1 MIIHHYFYPMTQSQI
16 ISILKEYQIKP
27 LESLS
32 QNFFI
37 EKDLLIKIINKIN
50 ISPDST
56 LLEIGPGLGSLTE
69 LLLQQ
74 KVPVIAVELDKTFAS
89 ILPKILKNPDN
100 LTVYHQDILKSQELI
115 DTIQTPYTVVANI
128 PYHITGAII
137 RLLVDRDNPAQSI
150 NLLIQKEVA
159 NNLLSYE
166 KSLFQLSVNIYADVK
181 LLSHIAKECFYPK
194 PKVDSSFIQLIP
206 HNRYAKHNREEI
218 IQLAKLAFQQKR
230 KKISSSLKPK
240 LTKTIGEYS
249 SEIQNLLSLRPEN
262 LTIDNWIELY
272 QWLK

>member
-1 MIIHHYFYPMTQSQI
+1 MTQTQI
-16 ISILKEYQIKP
+16 ISLLKEYQIKP

-69 LLLQQ
+69 LLVQTQL
-74 KVPVIAVELDKTFAS
+74 PVIAIELDKTFAK
-89 ILPKILKNPDN
+89 ILPEILDNPAN
-100 LTVYHQDILKSQELI
+100 LIVHHQDILKSQNII
-115 DTIQTPYTVVANI
+115 DKINTPYTVIANI

-137 RLLVDRDNPAQSI
+137 RLLVDRTNPAQSI

-159 NNLLSYE
+159 QNILSQE
-166 KSLFQLSVNIYADVK
+166 QTLFKLSVNIYADVK
-181 LLSHIAKECFYPK
+181 LLSNIPKECFYPQ
-194 PKVDSSFIQLIP
+194 PKVDSAFIQLIP
-206 HNRYAKHNREEI
+206 HTKYSQYPREKI

-230 KKISSSLKPK
+230 KKLSTSLKPK

-249 SEIQNLLSLRPEN
+249 QTIQNLLTLRPEN
-262 LTIDNWIELY
+262 LTIENWIELY
-272 QWLK
+272 QEI

>member
-1 MIIHHYFYPMTQSQI
+1 LTSLSQMTQSQI
-16 ISILKEYQIKP
+16 ISLLKEYQIKP

-50 ISPDST
+50 IIPDST

-69 LLLQQ
+69 ILIQQ

-89 ILPKILKNPDN
+89 ILPNILGNPDN
-100 LTVYHQDILKSQELI
+100 LTVYHQDILKSQELL
-115 DTIQTPYTVVANI
+115 DSIQTPYTVIANI

-137 RLLVDRDNPAQSI
+137 RLLVDRDNPADSI

-159 NNLLSYE
+159 NNLLSHE

-206 HNRYAKHNREEI
+206 HNRYAEHNREEI

-240 LTKTIGEYS
+240 LTQSIGEYS
-249 SEIQNLLSLRPEN
+249 QNIQELLSLRPEN

-272 QWLK
+272 QGLQ

>member
-1 MIIHHYFYPMTQSQI
+1 MTQSQI
-16 ISILKEYQIKP
+16 ISLLKEYQIKP

-50 ISPDST
+50 ITPDSS

-69 LLLQQ
+69 LLIQQ

-89 ILPKILKNPDN
+89 ILPSVLGNPDN

-115 DTIQTPYTVVANI
+115 DTIQTPYTVIANI

-137 RLLVDRDNPAQSI
+137 RLLVDRDNPAESI

-159 NNLLSYE
+159 NNLLSYD

-194 PKVDSSFIQLIP
+194 PKVDSSFIQLTP
-206 HNRYAKHNREEI
+206 HNRYAEYNREEI

-240 LTKTIGEYS
+240 LNQSIGEYS
-249 SEIQNLLSLRPEN
+249 HNIQELLSLRPEN

-272 QWLK
+272 QGLK